1 MERKINW
8 GLFVYMAVFLMSIDA
23 CGQHKKM
30 PRLRNPSG
38 HGFIPCGSCEQPA
51 TISSETIISTG
62 EKGERLTI
70 SGTVYKAD
78 GKTPAEGIILFFYH
92 TDATGHYNQEDDPND
107 PRLKGWVKTDAKGH
121 YQFTTIKP
129 APYPQLNTPAHIHV
143 HLFNKNIAENYIDD
157 FWFDGDKL
165 IREAD
170 QKRFASLND
179 FSPIV
184 KLSTN
189 KDGMLTGVRN
199 IRLTQ

>member
-1 MERKINW
+1 
-8 GLFVYMAVFLMSIDA
+8 
-23 CGQHKKM
+23 
-30 PRLRNPSG
+30 
-38 HGFIPCGSCEQPA
+38 
-51 TISSETIISTG
+51 
-62 EKGERLTI
+62 
-70 SGTVYKAD
+70 VYKAD